1 MEKVSNILPF
11 FKRELLGFA
20 EQREITSW
28 AYITIN
34 HLLGYNR
41 SDCIIN
47 ANQELSSG
55 MVTEIH
61 QIIKDLKINKPIQ
74 YILGK
79 TEFYGLELKVNKH
92 TLIPRPETE
101 ELVDWILQED
111 FESALDIGTG
121 SGCISISLAK
131 NSDAK
136 ILAMDVS
143 VEALK
148 IARENAKNNQE
159 MIDLIQQDIFKLDTL
174 PKVDLIVSNP
184 PYVLNSEK
192 LKMKDNVI
200 EFEPSSAVFV
210 EDEDPLIFY
219 KKISELA
226 FMSLNDNGK
235 LFFEIN
241 EQFGNEIVSM
251 LSHIGF
257 VDIEL
262 KKDANIKDRMIKS
275 VKK

>member
-11 FKRELLGFA
+11 FKRELLGIA

-34 HLLGYNR
+34 HLLDFNR

-47 ANQELSSG
+47 SNQELSSEV
-55 MVTEIH
+55 VTELH
-61 QIIKDLKINKPIQ
+61 KIIKDLKINKPLQ
-74 YILGK
+74 YILGE
-79 TEFYGLELKVNKH
+79 TEFYGLEFKVNKH

-131 NSDAK
+131 NSNAK
-136 ILAMDVS
+136 ISAMDVS
-143 VEALK
+143 VEALI
-148 IARENAKNNQE
+148 IAKENAKRNQVK
-159 MIDLIQQDIFKLDTL
+159 IDFIQEDILKLDIL

-192 LKMKDNVI
+192 VKMKDNI
-200 EFEPSSAVFV
+200 LEFEPILALFV
-210 EDEDPLIFY
+210 EDENPLVFY
-219 KKISELA
+219 KKIAELA
-226 FMSLNDNGK
+226 FKSLNVNGK

-241 EQFGNEIVSM
+241 EQFGNEIMSI
-251 LSHIGF
+251 LSQTGF
-257 VDIEL
+257 VHIEL
-262 KKDANIKDRMIKS
+262 KKDVNDKERMIRA

>member
-79 TEFYGLELKVNKH
+79 TEFYGLEFKVNKH

-131 NSDAK
+131 NSRAK
-136 ILAMDVS
+136 ISAMDVS

-148 IARENAKNNQE
+148 IARENAQNNQE
-159 MIDLIQQDIFKLDTL
+159 MIDFIQQDIFKLDTL

-241 EQFGNEIVSM
+241 EQFGNEILSM
-251 LSHIGF
+251 LSQIGF

-262 KKDANIKDRMIKS
+262 KKDANGKDRMIKS

>member
-11 FKRELLGFA
+11 FKKELLGFA
-20 EQREITSW
+20 EKREIISW
-28 AYITIN
+28 VYITIN

-55 MVTEIH
+55 IVTELH
-61 QIIKDLKINKPIQ
+61 QIIKDLKINKPLQ

-79 TEFYGLELKVNKH
+79 TEFYGLEFKVNKH

-131 NSDAK
+131 NSSTK
-136 ILAMDVS
+136 ISAMDVS

-148 IARENAKNNQE
+148 IAKENSRDNQVI
-159 MIDLIQQDIFKLDTL
+159 IDFIQEDILKLDTL
-174 PKVDLIVSNP
+174 PEVDLIVSNP

-192 LKMKDNVI
+192 VKIKNNVL
-200 EFEPSSAVFV
+200 EFEPSMALFV
-210 EDEDPLIFY
+210 EDEDPLLFY

-226 FMSLNDNGK
+226 FISLNDNGK

-241 EQFGNEIVSM
+241 EQFGNEIISM
-251 LSHIGF
+251 LSQIGF

-262 KKDANIKDRMIKS
+262 KKDANGKDRMIKS

>member
-11 FKRELLGFA
+11 FKRELLGVA

-28 AYITIN
+28 VYITIN
-34 HLLGYNR
+34 HLLDYNR

-47 ANQELSSG
+47 SNQKLSSDT
-55 MVTEIH
+55 VTELH
-61 QIIKDLKINKPIQ
+61 KIIKDLKTNKPLQ

-131 NSDAK
+131 NSSAK
-136 ILAMDVS
+136 ISAMDIS

-148 IARENAKNNQE
+148 IAKENSGNNQVI
-159 MIDLIQQDIFKLDTL
+159 IDFIQKDILKADTL
-174 PKVDLIVSNP
+174 PEVDLIVSNP

-192 LKMKDNVI
+192 VKMKDNVL
-200 EFEPSSAVFV
+200 EFEPSLALFV
-210 EDEDPLIFY
+210 EDDNPLVFY
-219 KKISELA
+219 KKIAELA
-226 FMSLNDNGK
+226 FKSLNVNGK

-241 EQFGNEIVSM
+241 EQFGNEIMSI
-251 LSHIGF
+251 LSQTGF
-257 VDIEL
+257 VHIEL
-262 KKDANIKDRMIKS
+262 KKDVNDKERMIRA

>member
-11 FKRELLGFA
+11 FKKELLGVA
-20 EQREITSW
+20 EQREIISW
-28 AYITIN
+28 VYITIN

-55 MVTEIH
+55 IVTELH
-61 QIIKDLKINKPIQ
+61 QIIKDLKINKPLQ

-79 TEFYGLELKVNKH
+79 TEFYGLEFKVNKH

-131 NSDAK
+131 NSSTK
-136 ILAMDVS
+136 ISAMDVS

-148 IARENAKNNQE
+148 IAKENSRDNQVI
-159 MIDLIQQDIFKLDTL
+159 IDFIQEDILKLDTL
-174 PKVDLIVSNP
+174 PEVDLIVSNP

-192 LKMKDNVI
+192 VKIKNNVL
-200 EFEPSSAVFV
+200 EFEPSMALFV
-210 EDEDPLIFY
+210 EDEDPLLFY

-226 FMSLNDNGK
+226 FISLNDNGK

-241 EQFGNEIVSM
+241 EQFGNEIISM
-251 LSHIGF
+251 LSQIGF

-262 KKDANIKDRMIKS
+262 KKDANGKDRMIKS

>member
-11 FKRELLGFA
+11 FQRELLGIA
-20 EQREITSW
+20 EEREITSW
-28 AYITIN
+28 AYITIS
-34 HLLGYNR
+34 HLLDFNS

-47 ANQELSSG
+47 NNQELSG
-55 MVTEIH
+55 EIVAELN
-61 QIIKDLKINKPIQ
+61 QIIADLKTNKPLQ

-79 TEFYGLELKVNKH
+79 TEFYGLEFKVNKY
-92 TLIPRPETE
+92 TLIPRSETE
-101 ELVDWILQED
+101 ELVHWILQED

-143 VEALK
+143 IEALK
-148 IARENAKNNQE
+148 IAKENSGNNQVI
-159 MIDLIQQDIFKLDTL
+159 IDFIQEDILKLNAL

-184 PYVLNSEK
+184 PYVLDSEK
-192 LKMKDNVI
+192 EKMKDNVL
-200 EFEPSSAVFV
+200 EFEPSLALFV
-210 EDEDPLIFY
+210 EDDNPLVFY
-219 KKISELA
+219 KKIAELA
-226 FMSLNDNGK
+226 FKSINVNGK

-241 EQFGNEIVSM
+241 EKFGNEIMTM
-251 LSHIGF
+251 LLQTGF

-262 KKDANIKDRMIKS
+262 KKDANDKERMIKA

>member
-11 FKRELLGFA
+11 FKRELLGVA

-47 ANQELSSG
+47 ANEELSSEI
-55 MVTEIH
+55 VTKLH

-131 NSDAK
+131 NSSAK
-136 ILAMDVS
+136 ISAMDVS

-148 IARENAKNNQE
+148 IARENAKNNKE

-174 PKVDLIVSNP
+174 SKVDLIVSNP

-192 LKMKDNVI
+192 VKMKDNVL

-210 EDEDPLIFY
+210 EDEDPLVFY

-226 FMSLNDNGK
+226 FISLNDKGK
-235 LFFEIN
+235 LFFEIH
-241 EQFGNEIVSM
+241 EQFGNEIISM
-251 LSHIGF
+251 LFQIGF

-262 KKDANIKDRMIKS
+262 KKDANGKDRMIKS

>member
-11 FKRELLGFA
+11 FKRELLEVA

-34 HLLGYNR
+34 YLLGYNR

-47 ANQELSSG
+47 SNEELSS
-55 MVTEIH
+55 EILTRLH
-61 QIIKDLKINKPIQ
+61 QIIKDLKINKPLQ

-79 TEFYGLELKVNKH
+79 TEFYGLEFKVNKH

-111 FESALDIGTG
+111 FESAIDIGTG

-131 NSDAK
+131 NSSAK
-136 ILAMDVS
+136 ISAMDIS

-148 IARENAKNNQE
+148 IAKENSGNNQVI
-159 MIDLIQQDIFKLDTL
+159 IDFIQKDILKADTL
-174 PKVDLIVSNP
+174 PEVDLIVSNP

-192 LKMKDNVI
+192 VEVKNNVL
-200 EFEPSSAVFV
+200 EFEPSMALFV

-262 KKDANIKDRMIKS
+262 KKDANSKDRMIKS

>member
-79 TEFYGLELKVNKH
+79 TEFYGLEFKVNKH

-111 FESALDIGTG
+111 FESAIDIGTG

-131 NSDAK
+131 NSRAK
-136 ILAMDVS
+136 ISAMDVS

-148 IARENAKNNQE
+148 IARENAQNNQE
-159 MIDLIQQDIFKLDTL
+159 MIDFIQQDIFKLDTL

-262 KKDANIKDRMIKS
+262 KKDANSKDRMIKS

>member
-11 FKRELLGFA
+11 FKRELLGVA

-34 HLLGYNR
+34 HLLDYNR

-47 ANQELSSG
+47 NNQELSG
-55 MVTEIH
+55 EIVAELN
-61 QIIKDLKINKPIQ
+61 QIIADLKTNKPLQ

-79 TEFYGLELKVNKH
+79 TEFYGLEFKVNKY
-92 TLIPRPETE
+92 TLIPRSETE
-101 ELVDWILQED
+101 ELVNWILQED

-136 ILAMDVS
+136 ILAIDVS

-148 IARENAKNNQE
+148 IAKENSGNNQVI
-159 MIDLIQQDIFKLDTL
+159 IDFIQEDILKLNTL

-184 PYVLNSEK
+184 PYVLDSEK
-192 LKMKDNVI
+192 EKMKDNVL
-200 EFEPSSAVFV
+200 EFEPSLALFV
-210 EDEDPLIFY
+210 EDDNPLVFY
-219 KKISELA
+219 KKIAELA
-226 FMSLNDNGK
+226 FKSINVNGK

-241 EQFGNEIVSM
+241 EQFGNEIISI
-251 LSHIGF
+251 LSQIGF

-262 KKDANIKDRMIKS
+262 KKDVNDKDRMIKA

>member
-11 FKRELLGFA
+11 FKRELLGFS

-79 TEFYGLELKVNKH
+79 TEFYGLEFKVNKH

-111 FESALDIGTG
+111 FESAIDIGTG

-131 NSDAK
+131 NSRAK
-136 ILAMDVS
+136 ISAMDVS

-148 IARENAKNNQE
+148 IARENAQNNQE
-159 MIDLIQQDIFKLDTL
+159 MIDFIQQDIFKLDTL

-262 KKDANIKDRMIKS
+262 KKDANSKDRMIKS

>member
-11 FKRELLGFA
+11 FKRELLGFS

-79 TEFYGLELKVNKH
+79 TEFYGLEFKVNKH

-111 FESALDIGTG
+111 FESAIDIGTG

-131 NSDAK
+131 NSRAK
-136 ILAMDVS
+136 ISAMDVS

-148 IARENAKNNQE
+148 IARENAQNNQE
-159 MIDLIQQDIFKLDTL
+159 MIDFIQEDIFKLDTL

-262 KKDANIKDRMIKS
+262 KKDANSKDRMIKS

>member
-11 FKRELLGFA
+11 FKRELLGIA

-79 TEFYGLELKVNKH
+79 TEFYGLEFKVNKH

-101 ELVDWILQED
+101 ELVDWVLQED

-131 NSDAK
+131 NSRAK
-136 ILAMDVS
+136 ISAMDVS

-148 IARENAKNNQE
+148 IARENAQKNQE
-159 MIDLIQQDIFKLDTL
+159 MIDFIQQDIFNWILYQK
-174 PKVDLIVSNP
+174 
-184 PYVLNSEK
+184 
-192 LKMKDNVI
+192 
-200 EFEPSSAVFV
+200 
-210 EDEDPLIFY
+210 
-219 KKISELA
+219 
-226 FMSLNDNGK
+226 
-235 LFFEIN
+235 
-241 EQFGNEIVSM
+241 
-251 LSHIGF
+251 
-257 VDIEL
+257 
-262 KKDANIKDRMIKS
+262 
-275 VKK
+275 